1 MVEFKAERVLIRFG
15 ELSNKGKNRKLFVK
29 QLIAN
34 LKAQLAA
41 YPEVKYKNHF
51 DRIMVELNGAQRIK

>member
-41 YPEVKYKNHF
+41 YPEV
-51 DRIMVELNGAQRIK
+51 